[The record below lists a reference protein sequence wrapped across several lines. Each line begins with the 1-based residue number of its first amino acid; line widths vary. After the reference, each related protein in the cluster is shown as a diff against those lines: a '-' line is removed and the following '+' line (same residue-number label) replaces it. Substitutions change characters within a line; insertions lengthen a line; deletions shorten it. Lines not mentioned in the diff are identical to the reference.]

1 MIGHLLRH
9 EVTYPDGSKQ
19 RPGYLERLEHL
30 GVQAARHVLP
40 AAAGARFESRRA
52 IREIGIWS
60 KSTAEDTTVPGMGR
74 LADLVTTAW
83 GADPDEDGTAHT
95 TPDQYASH
103 GTLTALPSIILRQHR
118 AISALIQEHAAD
130 LTAIAG
136 IKGWRL
142 LHQAAWPTGFH
153 RGTAVSGTIA
163 VTGGQPAVTALTHAT
178 TLVMAAPTPAAATSA
193 TIVATRP
200 PVAESDSA
208 SEARRAIQAAAAAVA
223 QAAATATAARADRP
237 NRRQARSPRARPN
250 RHQKCRRA
258 ARAPNGPAR
267 AQ

>member
-1 MIGHLLRH
+1 MLSRQKKGAEATARRNLGR
-9 EVTYPDGSKQ
+9 TFRW
-19 RPGYLERLEHL
+19 RPLTLSSPRKFQGGPLKRCRGERSEGL
-30 GVQAARHVLP
+30 GETLHNHCRTDPTSASSHH
-40 AAAGARFESRRA
+40 
-52 IREIGIWS
+52 
-60 KSTAEDTTVPGMGR
+60 KAE
-74 LADLVTTAW
+74 A
-83 GADPDEDGTAHT
+83 
-95 TPDQYASH
+95 
-103 GTLTALPSIILRQHR
+103 
-118 AISALIQEHAAD
+118 
-130 LTAIAG
+130 AIAG